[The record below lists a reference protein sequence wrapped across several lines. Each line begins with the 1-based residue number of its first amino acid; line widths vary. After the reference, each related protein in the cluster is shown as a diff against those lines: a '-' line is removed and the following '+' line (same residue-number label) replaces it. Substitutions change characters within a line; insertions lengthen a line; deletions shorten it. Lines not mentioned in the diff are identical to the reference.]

1 LIPIGDGNDQEL
13 GAIMG
18 SKDMRFGK
26 LLNKD
31 IVAGLTLILFGLWVI
46 WEAQEFAFAARRFRG
61 ISPALFPIMLAVGI
75 ILLAGIMIVRGL
87 RKGRNWEFT
96 FDLRHPN
103 SFIAL
108 GLVVATAL
116 YGLTLEFLGFLLATT
131 LYTLIFIVWM
141 KGARPLRALIISCVA
156 VGAIYFVFH
165 TLMFVPFPQGEI
177 FSFLLGE

>member
-1 LIPIGDGNDQEL
+1 
-13 GAIMG
+13 
-18 SKDMRFGK
+18 MRFGR

-31 IVAGLTLILFGLWVI
+31 IVAGIALILFSLWVI
-46 WEAQEFAFAARRFRG
+46 WESREFAAAAARFRG
-61 ISPALFPIMLAVGI
+61 ISPALFPTMLAVGI
-75 ILLAGIMIVRGL
+75 ILLACVMIVRGL

-108 GLVVATAL
+108 GLVAATAL

-131 LYTLIFIVWM
+131 LYALIFIIWM
-141 KGARPLRALIISCVA
+141 KGAKPLRALAISCAA

-165 TLMFVPFPQGEI
+165 TLMFVPFPQGEV
-177 FSFLLGE
+177 FSLFLGE